1 MKATK
6 TTKSIFTLIE
16 LLVVIAIIAILAGML
31 LPALNSAREKGRG
44 TSCINNQKQLTLA
57 IIAYSNDNSGLY
69 PFRTLGTASPYSGDP
84 GWLFSAFR
92 VGTVSDYNVA
102 LCPSFMPDY
111 SGTKK
116 EADIK
121 NLNSFKVCYGGIR
134 SYGATENIP
143 FHIKGDASGN
153 WKLINFK
160 KIGSSSTTM
169 LGGDS
174 YYGPDNN
181 WGKNGSQCDTIWM
194 DRGDNPN
201 SPNAQF
207 RHSNRV
213 NMMFA
218 DGHVEALDLIKYI
231 KYYRDGD
238 TKYKGIVRYFTAGK
252 NAVQQIAASAE

>member
-1 MKATK
+1 MKKSK
-6 TTKSIFTLIE
+6 TANRSFTLIE

-44 TSCINNQKQLTLA
+44 SACINNQKQIGLA
-57 IIAYSNDNSGLY
+57 IVTYSTDNGGVY
-69 PFRTLGTASPYSGDP
+69 PFRTYGGTHPYSGDP
-84 GWLFSAFR
+84 GWLFSAYR
-92 VGTVSDYNVA
+92 SGIVSDYNVA
-102 LCPSFMPDY
+102 LCPSFLPDY
-111 SGTKK
+111 TGTKK

-121 NLNSFKVCYGGIR
+121 NINSLKVCYGGIR
-134 SYGATENIP
+134 SYGATKNIP
-143 FHIKGDASGN
+143 FHYDSDSTRN
-153 WKLINFK
+153 WRLINFK

-174 YYGPDNN
+174 YYGPDNT
-181 WGKNGSQCDTIWM
+181 WGKNGTQNDIIWM

-201 SPNAQF
+201 SPNFQI
-207 RHSNRV
+207 RHSQKG

-218 DGHVEALDLIKYI
+218 DGHVEALDLIKYV

-238 TKYKGIVRYFTAGK
+238 TKYKGVVRYFTPGK